1 MDEEEREDA
10 IDLIKKSSNSRHT
23 RTAVK
28 ITKDITPH
36 IFSSKFLNR
45 QEGEANQIIE
55 LLRSFLMHSWTS
67 RLTEVKYEWLTYH
80 LLPPTQHS
88 SSQSMIPDYAL
99 FAEPY
104 SEITF
109 ELCFIE
115 VKRKENHYKGSYE
128 FDLVKLG
135 KEMQIGINKLIL

>member
-1 MDEEEREDA
+1 MTCKLFMEDDVLIACRKMQKLCYNEDMDEEEREDA

-45 QEGEANQIIE
+45 QEDEANQIIE

-67 RLTEVKYEWLTYH
+67 RLTEVKYEW
-80 LLPPTQHS
+80 
-88 SSQSMIPDYAL
+88 
-99 FAEPY
+99 
-104 SEITF
+104 
-109 ELCFIE
+109 
-115 VKRKENHYKGSYE
+115 
-128 FDLVKLG
+128 
-135 KEMQIGINKLIL
+135 